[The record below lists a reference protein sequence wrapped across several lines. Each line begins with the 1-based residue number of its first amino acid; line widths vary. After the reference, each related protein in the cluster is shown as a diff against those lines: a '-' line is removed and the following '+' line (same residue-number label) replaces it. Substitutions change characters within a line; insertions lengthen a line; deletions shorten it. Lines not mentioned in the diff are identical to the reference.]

1 MRCIHNQTKRPFAP
15 LLQSYN
21 DPNDFL
27 CSIIGVSSI
36 YMTQVIC
43 VDNSEIPI
51 LKSFG
56 SKFMEKN
63 CMSGSFTGAVTS

>member
-1 MRCIHNQTKRPFAP
+1 
-15 LLQSYN
+15 
-21 DPNDFL
+21 
-27 CSIIGVSSI
+27 
-36 YMTQVIC
+36 MTQVIC